1 MRNLTKLLKQAA
13 ADKYIQGNF
22 NERWEI
28 LEPLGSFSKVSI
40 AMRKNSAS
48 SNTTQNNDTEFAA
61 VKTIDKKTI
70 YEGYDSEV
78 LLAREV
84 KALRLAGNGNNF
96 VVDLYEVIEEK
107 DKVYIVQELLRGGEL
122 FQRIVNCGFFDEI
135 HASRL
140 AYSMVAS
147 IAHCHSV
154 HVVHRDLKPE
164 NFVFE
169 NEQENC
175 KLKLVDFGLANI
187 MASENVAFY
196 TLCGSPSYIAP
207 EILFQQAYTSKVD
220 VWSLGIIIHILLS
233 GHAPFEHRD
242 EKVLFHKIKYD
253 QVEFRGGSWT
263 DISDEAKDLVL
274 KMLTKTPQSRPDI
287 YWCLQHPWILKG
299 QRCYENAVVS
309 PSLKNTLRNLR
320 NFDAR
325 EKWEEAISKIRK
337 ANRLA
342 HLAELHERILSATM
356 EPDESHGPKFDV
368 SEVEERSMT
377 LFEETRE
384 EYMTGE
390 DLNEEEQEEEI
401 IGKPSNELNQA
412 ETASRFEHFLGRK
425 PPSKE
430 KESQKVKYQDT
441 SVSCGLCVLQ

>member
-1 MRNLTKLLKQAA
+1 MRNLTKLLRQAA
-13 ADKYIQGNF
+13 ADKYIQGDF

-28 LEPLGSFSKVSI
+28 LEPLGRGTFSKVSI
-40 AMRKNSAS
+40 AMKKNLLS
-48 SNTTQNNDTEFAA
+48 SNTSESSDTEFAA
-61 VKTIDKKTI
+61 VKTVDKKAI

-84 KALRLAGNGNNF
+84 KALRLAGNGSNF
-96 VVDLYEVIEEK
+96 VVELYEVIEEK
-107 DKVYIVQELLRGGEL
+107 DKVYIVMELLRGGEL
-122 FQRIVNCGFFDEI
+122 FQRIIDINFFDEAY
-135 HASRL
+135 ASRL
-140 AYSMVAS
+140 AYSMIAS

-169 NEQENC
+169 NEQESC

-187 MASENVAFY
+187 MTSESSVFY

-207 EILFQQAYTSKVD
+207 EILFQQPYTSKVD
-220 VWSLGIIIHILLS
+220 VWSLGVIIHILLS

-253 QVEFRGGSWT
+253 QVELRGDSWT
-263 DISDEAKDLVL
+263 DVSDEAKDLVL
-274 KMLTKTPQSRPDI
+274 KMLSKTPQMRPDI
-287 YWCLQHPWILKG
+287 YWCLRHPWILKG
-299 QRCYENAVVS
+299 QKYYETTILS
-309 PSLKNTLRNLR
+309 TSLKKTLRNLQ

-325 EKWEEAISKIRK
+325 EKWEVAISKIRE

-356 EPDESHGPKFDV
+356 EPSESHGTKFDV

-377 LFEETRE
+377 LFEETPE
-384 EYMTGE
+384 DHTTGR
-390 DLNEEEQEEEI
+390 DPNEAEAGGKPVNESKQVEGAPRFDHFI
-401 IGKPSNELNQA
+401 GGKPS
-412 ETASRFEHFLGRK
+412 
-425 PPSKE
+425 SKE
-430 KESQKVKYQDT
+430 KDSKKPVYRDT
-441 SVSCGLCVLQ
+441 QVSCGLCLLQ